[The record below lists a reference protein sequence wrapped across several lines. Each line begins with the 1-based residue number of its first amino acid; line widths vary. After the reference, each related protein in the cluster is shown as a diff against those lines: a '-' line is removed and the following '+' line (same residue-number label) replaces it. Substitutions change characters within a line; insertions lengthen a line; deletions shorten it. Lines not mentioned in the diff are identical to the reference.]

1 MYVLQADVFSAV
13 KNGVTSREIRAAQRF
28 HELIGNPG
36 STRDAADSYLLDQH
50 AGILMQLATLFTVG
64 PPKKQILIGAIGQLD
79 RSYNYTLSGQDY
91 GPLQYEWA
99 KKEAGYLRALLA
111 QAWRLTRRSSGSTT
125 SIVEKLKDIWRKVL
139 L

>member
-91 GPLQYEWA
+91 GPLSPAYRPAYGGPSAEVHGWGDVSTWSSPPWSIPPNVA
-99 KKEAGYLRALLA
+99 AG
-111 QAWRLTRRSSGSTT
+111 
-125 SIVEKLKDIWRKVL
+125 IKVAIS
-139 L
+139 